1 MGSAHQ
7 LSLALTGEGWIDDR
21 AHSIPCRAS
30 LDHLV
35 PSSPTL
41 SGTNRPMEDLLRN
54 TAERAAR
61 YLAGLAERPVRP
73 DPAAIEAL
81 VAFDTPLP
89 TSPTDPAEVLAR
101 LDDLGSPATMGSAG
115 GRYFGFVLGGSLPAT
130 LAVNWLAG
138 AWDQNAGMAVG
149 SPVAAFLEEVTLR
162 WLVELLDLPAGT
174 GGGFVTG
181 ATAANLSGLAAARH
195 ALLARQ
201 DWDVEAQG
209 LPGAPELTVVVGQ
222 EVHLSVLKA
231 LSLLGLGRER
241 VVRVPVDDQGRLRA
255 DALPTLDERTIVCL
269 QAGNVNTG
277 AFDPLK
283 EVCAA
288 ARQAGAW
295 VHVDGAFGLWAP
307 AAPSLTHLAEGLC
320 DADSWATDGHKWLNV
335 PYDSGIVLCREPEH
349 LRAAMGGSAAYLV
362 ETDQREPWHHTPEM
376 SRRARGL
383 EVWAA
388 LASLGSEGVAEPGPG
403 LLRRSRAH
411 AGSDRG
417 SAGGWHLL
425 VQRHHL
431 AGTHGDAHQRLLLAH
446 HRGGRGSLPGG
457 DPAHRWVDGAHCH
470 QMMEGPGGDYRPGP
484 PDLAVSSRSCRP
496 S

>member
-1 MGSAHQ
+1 MQ
-7 LSLALTGEGWIDDR
+7 
-21 AHSIPCRAS
+21 
-30 LDHLV
+30 
-35 PSSPTL
+35 
-41 SGTNRPMEDLLRN
+41 DLLQN
-54 TAERAAR
+54 AAERAAR

-81 VAFDTPLP
+81 AAFDTPLP

-101 LDDLGSPATMGSAG
+101 LDELGSPATMGSAG
-115 GRYFGFVLGGSLPAT
+115 GRYFGFVLGGALPAS

-209 LPGAPELTVVVGQ
+209 LSGAPALTVIVGQ

-241 VVRVPVDDQGRLRA
+241 VVRVPVDDQGRMRA
-255 DALPTLDERTIVCL
+255 DALPALDEHTIVCL

-277 AFDPLK
+277 AFDPMG

-288 ARQAGAW
+288 ARQVGAW
-295 VHVDGAFGLWAP
+295 VHVDGAFGLWAR
-307 AAPSLTHLAEGLC
+307 AAPSLKALAQGLG

-362 ETDQREPWHHTPEM
+362 ETGQREPWHHTPEM

-388 LASLGSEGVAEPGPG
+388 LVSLGSEGLAELLERCCTLARRFAQG
-403 LLRRSRAH
+403 LEE
-411 AGSDRG
+411 AGYRICNDVV
-417 SAGGWHLL
+417 LNQVL
-425 VQRHHL
+425 VSFGEPEHTLEVIEALQED
-431 AGTHGDAHQRLLLAH
+431 GTCWCSGTTWQGHTAMRI
-446 HRGGRGSLPGG
+446 S
-457 DPAHRWVDGAHCH
+457 
-470 QMMEGPGGDYRPGP
+470 
-484 PDLAVSSRSCRP
+484 VSSWRTTEEDVDRCLEAILRIAS
-496 S
+496 